1 MRAAAAAA
9 AAAARAGYE
18 RELTVLHAAGA
29 REVGAERAAT
39 ATAREEGQVERRR
52 SGQLALVV
60 EAMQREAAA
69 ERGTAAAALQAAR
82 DEARDGARDAE
93 ARAAQEQEAAV
104 AEAMGEAAGLLTRL
118 EAEAS
123 RVRRAA
129 EDAWRGA
136 ELQEEARSCGLE
148 RELGML
154 KRELA
159 KSAVEQRA
167 LEREVVRVRAHAET
181 LDRTK
186 FEYLEEKLRA
196 KEGQVLTLRK
206 ERNALLTSLRQLQQ
220 GGQQGQQQGQQGQ
233 VGDLLARG
241 AAEDANEAP
250 QVMALLQEEDHP
262 HPHSP
267 PKLAAP
273 RNCAT
278 PRTDPGERRV
288 AAARADATCAD
299 VTSGR
304 TGGPMRSAAVS
315 PELLDELQALSQQLL
330 LAPG

>member
-1 MRAAAAAA
+1 
-9 AAAARAGYE
+9 
-18 RELTVLHAAGA
+18 
-29 REVGAERAAT
+29 
-39 ATAREEGQVERRR
+39 
-52 SGQLALVV
+52 
-60 EAMQREAAA
+60 
-69 ERGTAAAALQAAR
+69 
-82 DEARDGARDAE
+82 
-93 ARAAQEQEAAV
+93 
-104 AEAMGEAAGLLTRL
+104 MGEAAGLLTRL

-220 GGQQGQQQGQQGQ
+220 GQQGQQQ
-233 VGDLLARG
+233 
-241 AAEDANEAP
+241 
-250 QVMALLQEEDHP
+250 
-262 HPHSP
+262 
-267 PKLAAP
+267 
-273 RNCAT
+273 
-278 PRTDPGERRV
+278 
-288 AAARADATCAD
+288 
-299 VTSGR
+299 
-304 TGGPMRSAAVS
+304 
-315 PELLDELQALSQQLL
+315 
-330 LAPG
+330 